1 MKKIIALL
9 TIAFIAAVGY
19 CIYLGVAKSENN
31 NAGMI
36 AMDAGNLA
44 QSVTDTFKDGA
55 VILAA
60 QAKEVAI
67 VAKDEAKST
76 ANDIAQSVS
85 SKAAEIAD
93 SAKEGAANAISGVA
107 KQMSEPRSNY

>member
-9 TIAFIAAVGY
+9 AIAFITAVGY

-36 AMDAGNLA
+36 AMDASNLA

-60 QAKEVAI
+60 QAKELQLLQRS
-67 VAKDEAKST
+67 K
-76 ANDIAQSVS
+76 QSLQLTILHSLFPARLLKLQILLRRVQLMRFP
-85 SKAAEIAD
+85 
-93 SAKEGAANAISGVA
+93 V
-107 KQMSEPRSNY
+107 